1 MEVLD
6 SRMDLQQWTFNCME
20 KFAETTID
28 NGERTRKEVRME
40 KSRSFKISSN
50 PYKGKEV
57 KMKMKGFRL
66 TLALVICL
74 PLMVFLST
82 SAFSAS
88 FDDLEVGA
96 QAPDFTL
103 KDLAEKEI
111 TLSEQKGTVGV
122 IQFGS
127 STTEPFLQQLK
138 AMNKVM
144 KKYRKKAFYYTV
156 YTAEQNYGW
165 QAKDY
170 FAKYER
176 AKGLRFQYGV
186 QSGSRMVGK
195 ILVDDV
201 DEAVYK
207 AYGSVP
213 AGVFIVDGEGNVVYK
228 AKVVDPSAVKKA
240 MSKLVK

>member
-1 MEVLD
+1 
-6 SRMDLQQWTFNCME
+6 LQREICKNNNWYG
-20 KFAETTID
+20 K
-28 NGERTRKEVRME
+28 RTRKEVRME
-40 KSRSFKISSN
+40 KSRSLKISSN

-57 KMKMKGFRL
+57 KVKMKGFRL

-144 KKYRKKAFYYTV
+144 KKYRKKAFYYTI
-156 YTAEQNYGW
+156 YTAEQNYDW

-170 FAKYER
+170 FEKYER

-195 ILVDDV
+195 ILVDEV
-201 DEAVYK
+201 DESVYK
-207 AYGSVP
+207 AYGSVS
-213 AGVFIVDGEGNVVYK
+213 AGVFIVDGEGNIVYK